1 VPNLEELGNKVG
13 HFWVAS
19 FVSNTNPRERF
30 VRLKLFMLI
39 RVQKEVFVHNKRK
52 GD

>member
-1 VPNLEELGNKVG
+1 M
-13 HFWVAS
+13 VAF

-39 RVQKEVFVHNKRK
+39 RVQKEVFVIIKEK
-52 GD
+52 GTNVDTNLSKVRIS